1 MSDSRFPGARKQ
13 IRGEFPL
20 HTRRVLLTLMSKYA
34 IGASGASLADE
45 TRAEGRRQAMRRFRM
60 LLIAAAAVG
69 LLLLAVPAHAQQRI
83 SGGNLE
89 QPKNPNIQGI
99 TEDRGVADNESGSLP
114 FTGADIT

>member
-1 MSDSRFPGARKQ
+1 
-13 IRGEFPL
+13 
-20 HTRRVLLTLMSKYA
+20 
-34 IGASGASLADE
+34 
-45 TRAEGRRQAMRRFRM
+45 MRRFRM

-99 TEDRGVADNESGSLP
+99 TEDRGVADDESGSLP
-114 FTGADIT
+114 FTGADITLFVVIGLAAIGTGAVIVRKTRARPREV